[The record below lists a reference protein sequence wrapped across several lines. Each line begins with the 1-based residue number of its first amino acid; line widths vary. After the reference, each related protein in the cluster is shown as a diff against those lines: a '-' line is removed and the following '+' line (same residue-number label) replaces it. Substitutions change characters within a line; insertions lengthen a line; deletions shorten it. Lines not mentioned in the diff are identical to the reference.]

1 MSKNEIV
8 STDIKKISKRK
19 FHKIQR
25 NNVIKD
31 SRSYR
36 FYTAFNY
43 TFLIILAALCMLPL
57 IQVLATSFS
66 HDVAIK
72 AGKVFFWPVDYALD
86 KSVNPDGVPTFYPM
100 RFNLAA
106 YKYMLDP
113 TTEVGRN
120 FWPAFLNGVLR
131 VIFGTTLSMFL
142 TVSCAYPLSQDPKKF
157 PMRLI
162 YVWFF
167 FFSSLFSGGLIP
179 SFYVVYKTGFFD
191 SLAALIIPGSVQVFN
206 IILLLNFFRQ
216 LPKELDEAAFMDGA
230 GHWTILFKIYLPTSL
245 PALATITLF
254 NIVGAWNEW
263 FGAIIYINDKTKWPL
278 ATYLQSIIIKREVQ
292 VPTPETGQIGSNAI
306 SEQNMIA
313 AQIFIGALPIL
324 MVYPFL
330 QKYFAK
336 GIVLGSVK
344 G

>member
-1 MSKNEIV
+1 MSKELTTSEI
-8 STDIKKISKRK
+8 DKKESKKKLTKRK
-19 FHKIQR
+19 FHKINR
-25 NNVIKD
+25 KNIIKN
-31 SRSYR
+31 SLGYSV
-36 FYTAFNY
+36 FSIFNY
-43 TFLIILAALCMLPL
+43 AFLILLALLCLLPL

-66 HDVAIK
+66 SGPAIT
-72 AGKVFFWPVDYALD
+72 AGQVILWPVDSRSIND
-86 KSVNPDGVPTFYPM
+86 QTVFYPM
-100 RFNLAA
+100 QFNFAA
-106 YKYMLDP
+106 YEFMITKI
-113 TTEVGRN
+113 E
-120 FWPAFLNGVLR
+120 FWQAFWVAIQRVL
-131 VIFGTTLSMFL
+131 IGTSVSMFL
-142 TVSCAYPLSQDPKKF
+142 IVICSYPLSQDQRKF

-191 SLAALIIPGSVQVFN
+191 TLGALIIPSSVHVFS

-254 NIVGAWNEW
+254 TVVGYWNEW
-263 FGAIIYINDKTKWPL
+263 FSAIIYINRPENLPL
-278 ATYLQSIIIKREVQ
+278 ATYLQAILIKKDILAPPPPGGEK
-292 VPTPETGQIGSNAI
+292 IGSNVVI
-306 SEQNMIA
+306 EQNMIA
-313 AQIFIGALPIL
+313 AQIFIGAAPIL
-324 MVYPFL
+324 MIYPFL